1 MAFMTVS
8 ESLRLPIFRSTIKLT
23 AAHITIQRHLANVSK
38 LVQFAVFRKLI
49 SVVQFKAPI
58 FF

>member
-1 MAFMTVS
+1 MTVS